1 MRYADLNLSNEL
13 ILGSLV
19 VVVWAAFL
27 MRAAVFF
34 RLERAGIGPLYPDS
48 WNVGQRRALERFRLL
63 IGLALVPLWAIYL
76 SIAPSIPANSRF
88 GNLEMPMLISMLSAS
103 YAWILLLA
111 PRNWKRL
118 DALPRSFML
127 MIAFLVLWWAT
138 AFSALGWMFA
148 TASAPPSF
156 RMFSNGVYAGQDTP
170 HAIPGSRIF
179 VARTIIGKMNKAAK
193 RNMIA

>member
-13 ILGSLV
+13 ILVSLV
-19 VVVWAAFL
+19 VVVWAALL

-34 RLERAGIGPLYPDS
+34 RLERAGIRPLYPDS

-88 GNLEMPMLISMLSAS
+88 GNLEMPMLISMLSVS
-103 YAWILLLA
+103 YAWTLLLA

-156 RMFSNGVYAGQDTP
+156 RMFTNGVYAGQDTP
-170 HAIPGSRIF
+170 HATQ
-179 VARTIIGKMNKAAK
+179 VAEYLSPELQSQK
-193 RNMIA
+193 